1 VSPTKKRDH
10 SSARGGQQQHDYYLD
25 AALAWT
31 GVLMEA
37 LFCCLITQ
45 PRRVRLNERAFLCF
59 DLKLC
64 CVACEK
70 FQIWRGATYASS
82 FNVEMQRSVH
92 S

>member
-1 VSPTKKRDH
+1 MSPTKKRDH

-64 CVACEK
+64 CMREISDLAGSNIRFK
-70 FQIWRGATYASS
+70 LQRGDAKKCT
-82 FNVEMQRSVH
+82 
-92 S
+92 